1 MLKEAVCLLKNHR
14 CFNRIDFVK
23 HESREEVIMNYSL
36 PVLPTIST
44 TFIVLSAVTVA
55 IGWYQIRQRK
65 IEAHKKTMLLAAVFA
80 IIFFIIYASRT
91 VFIGNTAFG
100 GPDDIKIYYTLFLIF
115 HITLATTGAVF
126 GIVTLLTGYTNKLEK
141 HRKLGPITSIIWFFT
156 AITGVA
162 VYLLLYVFYH
172 GGETTSV
179 IKAILGF

>member
-1 MLKEAVCLLKNHR
+1 M
-14 CFNRIDFVK
+14 
-23 HESREEVIMNYSL
+23 SL
-36 PVLPTIST
+36 PILPTIST

-55 IGWYQIRQRK
+55 IGWYQIKQRK
-65 IEAHKKTMLLAAVFA
+65 IESHKKTMIAAAIFA
-80 IIFFIIYASRT
+80 LIFFIIYASRT
-91 VFIGNTAFG
+91 IFIGNTSFG
-100 GPDDIKIYYTLFLIF
+100 GPDDIKIYYTIFLIF

-126 GIVTLLTGYTNKLEK
+126 GIVTLLTGFTNKLAR

-179 IKAILGF
+179 IKAILGL